1 MQYTTLGRTG
11 LVVSRFAL
19 GTGNFGKG
27 VQRGGAGHMVDQQQ
41 ADAIVAASIE
51 AGINFFDTSNVYGAG
66 LSEEILG
73 RALGTRRKE
82 VVLATKIGRRTSNAL
97 IDAGLSYRN
106 VIAAVEASLKRLGTD
121 YIDLLYLHIPDPLT
135 PYEET
140 ARGLDHLVQHGLVR
154 YIGFSNFTSWQAAS
168 FLAIQQQQRY
178 ALFVV
183 GQMQYSLLERGIEY
197 EVAPFLQHAG
207 LGLLAYS
214 PLASGFLSGKY
225 TQENPTGTIAGR
237 EGRLSFS
244 ARTADREA
252 TNAVVERLREIAIHR
267 EATPSQIALAWILA
281 KPYVTSA
288 ILGAGTPEQLS
299 DNVKAADVSLSPE
312 EIEGLDSLTA
322 LKALYPYPLPGGGR
336 DRIVE
341 QALGHQKG

>member
-1 MQYTTLGRTG
+1 VQYTTLGKTG
-11 LVVSRFAL
+11 LVVSRFTL

-41 ADAIVAASIE
+41 ADVIVAASIE
-51 AGINFFDTSNVYGAG
+51 AGINFFDTANVYGTG
-66 LSEEILG
+66 FSEEILG
-73 RALGTRRKE
+73 RALGAQRKE
-82 VVLATKIGRRTSNAL
+82 VILATKIGRRTGNAL

-140 ARGLDHLVQHGLVR
+140 ARGLDHLVQRGLVR

-178 ALFVV
+178 AMFVA

-197 EVAPFLQHAG
+197 EVVPFLQHAG

-214 PLASGFLSGKY
+214 PLAGGFLTGKY
-225 TQENPTGTIAGR
+225 TQENPTGTVAGR

-244 ARTADREA
+244 VQSSNREA
-252 TNAVVERLREIAIHR
+252 ANAVVEKLREIAARR

-281 KPYVTSA
+281 KPYVTSV
-288 ILGAGTPEQLS
+288 ILGAGTPEQFS

-312 EIEGLDSLTA
+312 EIEALDSLTT
-322 LKALYPYPLPGGGR
+322 LKEIYPYPLPGGGR
-336 DRIVE
+336 DRTVE
-341 QALGHQKG
+341 QALGRQGG

>member
-1 MQYTTLGRTG
+1 MQYTTLGKTG

-19 GTGNFGKG
+19 GTGNFGQG
-27 VQRGGAGHMVDQQQ
+27 VQRGGPGHMVDQQQ
-41 ADAIVAASIE
+41 ANAIVAASIE
-51 AGINFFDTSNVYGAG
+51 AGINFFDTSNVYGGG

-73 RALGTRRKE
+73 RALGVRRKE

-97 IDAGLSYRN
+97 IDAGLSFRN
-106 VIAAVEASLKRLGTD
+106 VIASVEVSLKRLGTD

-140 ARGLDHLVQHGLVR
+140 ARGLDYVVQRGLVR
-154 YIGFSNFTSWQAAS
+154 YIGFSNFTVWQAAS
-168 FLAIQQQQRY
+168 FLAIQQQERY
-178 ALFVV
+178 ASFVA

-197 EVAPFLQHAG
+197 EVAPFLQHVG
-207 LGLLAYS
+207 LGLLTYS

-244 ARTADREA
+244 TFSSDRETA
-252 TNAVVERLREIAIHR
+252 NVVVEKLREIATR
-267 EATPSQIALAWILA
+267 RGATTAQVALAWILA
-281 KPYVTSA
+281 KPYVTSV
-288 ILGAGTPEQLS
+288 ILGAGTLEQLS
-299 DNVKAADVSLSPE
+299 DNVQAADVSLAQE
-312 EIEGLDSLTA
+312 EIELLDSLTL
-322 LKALYPYPLPGGGR
+322 LKAVYPYPLPGGGR

-341 QALGHQKG
+341 QALGRQGV

>member
-1 MQYTTLGRTG
+1 VQYTTLGKTG

-27 VQRGGAGHMVDQQQ
+27 VQRGGAGHMLDQQQ
-41 ADAIVAASIE
+41 ADVIVAASIE
-51 AGINFFDTSNVYGAG
+51 AGINFFDTSNVYGEG
-66 LSEEILG
+66 LSEGILG
-73 RALGTRRKE
+73 RALGARRKE
-82 VVLATKIGRRTSNAL
+82 VILATKIGRRTSNAL

-106 VIAAVEASLKRLGTD
+106 VIIAVEASLKRLGTD

-140 ARGLDHLVQHGLVR
+140 ARGLDYLVQHGLVR
-154 YIGFSNFTSWQAAS
+154 YIGFSNFTNWQAAS

-178 ALFVV
+178 ASFAV

-237 EGRLSFS
+237 EGRLAFS
-244 ARTADREA
+244 AHSSDREA
-252 TNAVVERLREIAIHR
+252 ANAIVEKLREIATRR

-281 KPYVTSA
+281 KSYVTSA
-288 ILGAGTPEQLS
+288 ILGAGTSEQLS
-299 DNVKAADVSLSPE
+299 DNVKAADVSLSQE
-312 EIEGLDSLTA
+312 EIEALDSLTA
-322 LKALYPYPLPGGGR
+322 LKEIYPYPLPGGGR
-336 DRIVE
+336 DHVVE
-341 QALGHQKG
+341 QALRHQGV